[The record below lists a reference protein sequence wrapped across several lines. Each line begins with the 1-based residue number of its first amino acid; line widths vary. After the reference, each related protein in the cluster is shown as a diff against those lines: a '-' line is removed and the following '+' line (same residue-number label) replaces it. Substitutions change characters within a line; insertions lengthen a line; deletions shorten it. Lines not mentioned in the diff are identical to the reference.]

1 MLQLNSRVP
10 KPGRERGK
18 SQGSGDSNQS
28 HTAATEMREH
38 RQCKGPQGAGRGAGA
53 ERDLEGR
60 EQQVLRTLVSHAT
73 EQAVPRGNR
82 NLAKDSAG
90 RTGIKC
96 VLKEK

>member
-18 SQGSGDSNQS
+18 SNRC
-28 HTAATEMREH
+28 HTAAKEMREH

-53 ERDLEGR
+53 ERDLEAR
-60 EQQVLRTLVSHAT
+60 EQQQALRTLASHAT
-73 EQAVPRGNR
+73 EQAVPRGDK